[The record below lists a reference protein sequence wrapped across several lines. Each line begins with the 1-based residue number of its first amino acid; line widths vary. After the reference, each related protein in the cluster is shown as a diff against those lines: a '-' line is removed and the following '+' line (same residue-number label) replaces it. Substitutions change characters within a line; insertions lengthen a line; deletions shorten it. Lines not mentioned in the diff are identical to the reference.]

1 MSKLVAF
8 HPVVLLDDYTV
19 FLVIVNVG
27 VVVDTLY
34 IFTV

>member
-1 MSKLVAF
+1 MTS
-8 HPVVLLDDYTV
+8 HPVVLLDDYTG

-34 IFTV
+34 IYSLKDY